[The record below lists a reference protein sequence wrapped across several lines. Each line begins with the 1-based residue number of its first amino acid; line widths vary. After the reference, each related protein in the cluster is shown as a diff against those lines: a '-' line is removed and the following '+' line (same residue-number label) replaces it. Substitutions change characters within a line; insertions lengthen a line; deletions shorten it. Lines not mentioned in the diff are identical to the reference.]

1 MHRLLICGIAGVER
15 IGLEFPSII
24 LLDYSTMVDRCFVSG
39 CVFICVLFSGCG
51 LGGVGGGSGGRGRR
65 EDSTWGER

>member
-1 MHRLLICGIAGVER
+1 
-15 IGLEFPSII
+15 
-24 LLDYSTMVDRCFVSG
+24 MVDRCFVSG

-51 LGGVGGGSGGRGRR
+51 LVGVDGGSGGGRGRR